1 MKADQTLDLNRLEK
15 VRHHPAGKIT
25 ARCPACAEED
35 RDRTGNHLAIFPT
48 GKFSCIAIP
57 EDSDHRR
64 RIFTLVGIKTDPPR
78 RNPEEARRWKQ
89 KHDERRRR
97 EHTQARITET
107 ARKQRADLVTNY
119 RWHPAD
125 LWEDSPTR
133 PNDAAD
139 DPRIFLAS
147 LFPPSA
153 IVWTGKVFDSGERY
167 RNRWRSVCDWFDSPL
182 EELGPMTTPATWKPE
197 TVSRSQG
204 AIASAPFVVLDF
216 DGQEG
221 RKPAT
226 APELERHLSE
236 SLALVR
242 WLKDRLRWRLA
253 AILSTG
259 GKSIHAWFEDPGPA
273 CLESLRPTF
282 APFGIDGG
290 LIGHPEHPCRLP
302 GQIHSATGK
311 RSRVLWLR

>member
-1 MKADQTLDLNRLEK
+1 MNDPSPPVDLSRLEK
-15 VRHHPAGKIT
+15 ARLFPDGKIT
-25 ARCPACAEED
+25 ARCPACAEEG
-35 RDRTGNHLAIFPT
+35 RDRTGNHLVIFPS
-48 GKFSCIAIP
+48 GKLACVADP
-57 EDSDHRR
+57 AHWWRVRE
-64 RIFTLVGIKTDPPR
+64 LVGVSEHKKPAPRPERNRDEQAR
-78 RNPEEARRWKQ
+78 RNRDQERKKLEAFARENRPDILRRY
-89 KHDERRRR
+89 H
-97 EHTQARITET
+97 
-107 ARKQRADLVTNY
+107 
-119 RWHPAD
+119 WHPAD

-139 DPRIFLAS
+139 DPRVFLTS

-153 IVWTGKVFDSGERY
+153 IVWTGSVFDSGERH

-226 APELERHLSE
+226 APELETHLSE

-253 AILSTG
+253 AILTTG

>member
-1 MKADQTLDLNRLEK
+1 MAANTLCLDLSRLE
-15 VRHHPAGKIT
+15 RLRAFHDSKIT
-25 ARCPACAEED
+25 ARCPACAEEGSD
-35 RDRTGNHLAIFPT
+35 RSGNHLVIYPS
-48 GKFSCIAIP
+48 GKFACVADP
-57 EDSDHRR
+57 GHGRR
-64 RIFTLVGIKTDPPR
+64 VWELVGLSEHKTPDPRPE
-78 RNPEEARRWKQ
+78 RNRAEQARRKRD
-89 KHDERRRR
+89 HERRKLEALAR
-97 EHTQARITET
+97 EY
-107 ARKQRADLVTNY
+107 RADLLKRY
-119 RWHPAD
+119 DWHPAD

-133 PNDAAD
+133 PDNAAD
-139 DPRIFLAS
+139 DPRVFLAS

-167 RNRWRSVCDWFDSPL
+167 RNRWRSVCNWFDSPL
-182 EELGPMTTPATWKPE
+182 EDVGPMTTPATWKPE

-216 DGQEG
+216 DGQDG

-226 APELERHLSE
+226 APELERHLAE

-242 WLKDRLRWRLA
+242 WLRERLRWRLA

-302 GQIHSATGK
+302 GHVHHGTGR